1 MKRNK
6 TSKAW
11 LRRHL
16 TDPYVRQAQDEGY
29 RSRAAFKLLEIAA
42 RDHLLK
48 PGMTVVD
55 LGAAPGGWSQ
65 AAAAAVGATGRV
77 IAVDLIEMASLAN
90 VTFIPGDFREAA
102 VWAQLEAIL
111 GGGQPDLVLSDMAPN
126 LTGVAVTDQVR
137 VMALAEVAV
146 DFAVKRLKLDG
157 AFLVK
162 VFHGEGFEAFMRHM
176 HQSFRRVHTRKPK
189 ASRGSSSEVYL
200 VGLQPRRG
208 AELAQEALDA
218 PRHCCDSPG

>member
-29 RSRAAFKLLEIAA
+29 RSRAAFKLLEIAG

-137 VMALAEVAV
+137 VMALAEVAA

-162 VFHGEGFEAFMRHM
+162 VFHGEGFEAFTRHM
-176 HQSFRRVHTRKPK
+176 RQSFRTVHTRKPK

-218 PRHCCDSPG
+218 PRPFCDSPG